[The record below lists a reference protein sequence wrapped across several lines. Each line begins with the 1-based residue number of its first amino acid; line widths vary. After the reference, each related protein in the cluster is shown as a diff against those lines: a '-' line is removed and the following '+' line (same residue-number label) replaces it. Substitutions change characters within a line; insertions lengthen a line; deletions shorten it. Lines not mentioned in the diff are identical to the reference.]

1 MPSPNLS
8 ELVTTTLRERA
19 DDLADNISENNAL
32 LKRLKKK
39 GNIWLVD
46 GGRNI
51 TMPLEYAENSTFMY
65 YDGYEQLNITPSD
78 VISAAEYEWKQA
90 AVSISMSGKE
100 KLMNAGKN
108 QVINWLTTRV
118 SNAEKTMMNNI
129 GTDIYSDGTGTSGKQ
144 IGGLQLL
151 VANANTTG
159 TVGGINAANF
169 AFWQNT
175 EISDATD
182 FGATA
187 STSNMGAFMNS
198 TWVLQCRGNEKPD
211 LIVCDNAYYRLYL
224 ESLTPNQRFTTAE
237 SAELGFHALKYQT
250 ADVVLDGGI
259 GSAAPTRTM
268 YMLNTDYLRFVSHS
282 DRNFVPIGDD
292 RFSTNQDA
300 FVKLIGWMGNLVCS
314 NRRLQAVLR
323 NA

>member
-19 DDLADNISENNAL
+19 PDVADNVSDNTAL

-51 TMPLEYAENSTFMY
+51 TMPLEYAEGTFTRY
-65 YDGYEQLNITPSD
+65 SGYEQIDITPAD
-78 VISAAEYEWKQA
+78 VLSAAEYEWKQA
-90 AVSISMSGKE
+90 AVSISMSGLE
-100 KLMNAGKN
+100 KIQNAGKN
-108 QVINWLTTRV
+108 QVINWLTARV
-118 SNAEKTMMNNI
+118 SNAEKTMSNNI
-129 GTDIYSDGTGTSGKQ
+129 SSDIYSDGTASGGKQ
-144 IGGLQLL
+144 IGGLALI

-169 AFWQNT
+169 SFWQNA
-175 EISDATD
+175 EYSDGTD

-187 STSNMGAFMNS
+187 TSTNMQAFMN
-198 TWVLQCRGNEKPD
+198 RGWIQVVRNSEKPD
-211 LIVCDNAYYRLYL
+211 LVVADNNYYLNYL
-224 ESLTPNQRFTTAE
+224 ESLTANQRFTGDPS
-237 SAELGFHALKYQT
+237 SAQSGFQSLKYMT
-250 ADVVLDGGI
+250 ADVVLDGGQ
-259 GSAAPTRTM
+259 GGDMSANRM
-268 YMLNTDYLRFVSHS
+268 YFLNTDYLKFVTHT
-282 DRNFVPIGDD
+282 DRNFVTLDDD

-300 FVKLIGWMGNLVCS
+300 FVRLMGWAGNLVCS
-314 NRRLQAVLR
+314 NRSLQLVLR